1 MNSYSLAISG
11 SWVLFIVLAL
21 LIIGVSF
28 YSYRN
33 TNPPISGLKKTI
45 LISLRILGM
54 LLLLFAIFQPIVT
67 NSFDEVIKPK
77 IAFLLDNSESI
88 SIKDASID
96 RKNVYSSIL
105 KEIQEKATDDDV
117 YFSFS
122 DNVND
127 LKFDSLGTLNTNG
140 KRTDISKAIRELEYR
155 QDTSNIQ
162 AVVLLTD
169 GSYNAGENPFYLAQS
184 FGKPVFTVGVGDTN
198 SPKDLKITD
207 LITNEV
213 SYINTPTPIFI
224 NLDAN
229 GIYDREVNVK
239 VTTNGKLVGE
249 EKVKLDKNQNRYKL
263 KFSFTP
269 DKPGNYKLNATVDGF
284 DDEITKLNNSKSD
297 IIRVLENKKSIAL
310 FGGRPS
316 YDVSFLIKELTKNRN
331 QELHKYV
338 QKNATNFYDEFK
350 QKDLQEA
357 EIIILVG
364 YPNASTDIK
373 YLELIKRELDRGKP
387 LFFIASSD
395 IDYNKL
401 SKLGDH
407 VPFTVL
413 SEGRNEM
420 EVLPSVNAK
429 EVGNSILRVNGDNS
443 DIEKWNALPPI
454 SKTETFIKPNPEANI
469 LMNYTFGNSSMNEPL
484 ILSRT
489 LGNKRGIFILGY
501 GLQRWK
507 LKGYAGELSKGK
519 DALDLYS
526 QLMDNSVRWLSIDN
540 SFDSFVLKTNKRT
553 YTEGESVEFIA
564 QLYDDSY
571 LPVEEAK
578 IAVQVKS
585 SNNDTKEILLSDL
598 GNGQYY
604 YKLDNLSKGDYDYL
618 GKASIGKDIM
628 GNSNGR
634 FIVGELN
641 PEYSDLTMN
650 KSLLESISNT
660 TDGKFYSNTIKD
672 LFNDIKAKDNFKEKF
687 ISKKQDYALWNL
699 PLFLIISLL
708 CFSIEWVIRK
718 LSGLI

>member
-33 TNPPISGLKKTI
+33 TNPPISGVKRFTL
-45 LISLRILGM
+45 LSLRIIGM

-77 IAFLLDNSESI
+77 IAFLIDNSESI
-88 SIKDASID
+88 TIKDASID
-96 RKNVYSSIL
+96 RKKVYSDIL
-105 KEIQEKATDDDV
+105 IEINKKANDEDI

-122 DNVND
+122 DNIND
-127 LKFDSLGTLNTNG
+127 ISYDSLTSIGSFG
-140 KRTDISKAIRELEYR
+140 KRTDISKALRELEYR

-169 GSYNAGENPFYLAQS
+169 GAYNAGENPFYAAQS
-184 FGKPVFTVGVGDTN
+184 FGKPVFTVGIGDTS

-269 DKPGNYKLNATVDGF
+269 DKPGNYKLNATVDSF
-284 DDEITKLNNSKSD
+284 DEEITKLNNSKSD

-316 YDVSFLIKELTKNRN
+316 YDVSFLIKELADNKN
-331 QELHKYV
+331 QELHRYI

-350 QKDLQEA
+350 QKDLQDA
-357 EIIILVG
+357 EIIILIG
-364 YPNASTDIK
+364 FPNSSTDVK
-373 YLELIKRELDRGKP
+373 YIELIKRELDRGKP
-387 LFFIASSD
+387 LLFIASGD
-395 IDYNKL
+395 IDYKKL
-401 SKLGDH
+401 AKLGEH

-507 LKGYAGELSKGK
+507 LKGYAEELSKGK
-519 DALDLYS
+519 EVLDLYS

-571 LPVEEAK
+571 LPVDEAK
-578 IAVQVKS
+578 IAVSIKS
-585 SNNDTKEILLSDL
+585 DNSKLREILLSDI

-604 YKLDNLSKGDYDYL
+604 YKLENLSKGDYLYE
-618 GKASIGKDIM
+618 GKASIGNDLM
-628 GNSNGR
+628 GKSNGR

-641 PEYSDLTMN
+641 PEYSELTMN
-650 KSLLESISNT
+650 KNLLESISIIT
-660 TDGKFYSNTIKD
+660 EGKFYSNTIAN
-672 LFNDIKAKDNFKEKF
+672 LFEEIKMKENFKEKF
-687 ISKKQDYALWNL
+687 VSKKKDYALWNL
-699 PLFLIISLL
+699 PLFLIISLM
-708 CFSIEWVIRK
+708 CFATEWVIRK

>member
-11 SWVLFIVLAL
+11 SWILFVVMAL

-28 YSYRN
+28 YSYRS
-33 TNPPISGLKKTI
+33 TNPPISGVKRVTL
-45 LISLRILGM
+45 LSLRIIGM

-77 IAFLLDNSESI
+77 IAFLIDDSESI
-88 SIKDASID
+88 SIMDASID
-96 RKNVYSSIL
+96 RKDVYDKII
-105 KEIQEKATDDDV
+105 KEIQDKANEEDIFFAFDDNIND
-117 YFSFS
+117 FS
-122 DNVND
+122 
-127 LKFDSLGTLNTNG
+127 FDSLATLKSKG
-140 KRTDISKAIRELEYR
+140 KRTDISKAMRELEYR

-162 AVVLLTD
+162 AVVLITD
-169 GSYNAGENPFYLAQS
+169 GAYNAGENPFYAAQS
-184 FGKPVFTVGVGDTN
+184 FGKPVFSVGIGDTN

-213 SYINTPTPIFI
+213 SYIKTPTPVFI

-229 GIYDREVNVK
+229 GIYDKEVNVK
-239 VTTNGKLVGE
+239 VTTNGKLIGE
-249 EKVKLDKNQNRYKL
+249 EKVKLVKNQTRYKL

-269 DKPGNYKLNATVDGF
+269 DKPGNYKLNATVDSF
-284 DDEITKLNNSKSD
+284 DEEITKLNNSKSD
-297 IIRVLENKKSIAL
+297 IVKVLENKKSVAL
-310 FGGRPS
+310 FGGRPN
-316 YDVSFLIKELTKNRN
+316 YDVSFLVKELTKNKN

-338 QKNATNFYDEFK
+338 QKNATSFYDDFK
-350 QKDLQEA
+350 QKDLQDA

-364 YPNASTDIK
+364 FPNASTDVK

-387 LFFIASSD
+387 LLFIASSD
-395 IDYNKL
+395 VDYKKL
-401 SKLGDH
+401 AKLGEH
-407 VPFTVL
+407 IPFTVL

-429 EVGNSILRVNGDNS
+429 EVGNSILRVNGDKS

-484 ILSRT
+484 IVSRT
-489 LGNKRGIFILGY
+489 LGNKRGIFVLGY

-507 LKGYAGELSKGK
+507 LQGYAEELSKGK
-519 DALDLYS
+519 DVVDLYA

-553 YTEGESVEFIA
+553 YTEGETVEFIA

-571 LPVEEAK
+571 LPVDEAK
-578 IAVQVKS
+578 ISVIVKS
-585 SNNDTKEILLSDL
+585 DNAKPREILLSDI

-604 YKLDNLSKGDYDYL
+604 YKLDNLSKGDYTYE
-618 GKASIGKDIM
+618 GKASIGKDVM
-628 GNSNGR
+628 GKSSGR
-634 FIVGELN
+634 FIVGEMN
-641 PEYSDLTMN
+641 PEYSELTMN
-650 KSLLESISNT
+650 KNLLESMSNA
-660 TDGKFYSNTIKD
+660 TDGKFYSNNISN
-672 LFNDIKAKDNFKEKF
+672 LFDEIKAKEYFKEQF

-699 PLFLIISLL
+699 PLFLIISLM
-708 CFSIEWVIRK
+708 CFATEWVIRK